1 MDLRSF
7 LPQLGIDLGVG
18 PLELINGACTLL
30 IDGELRVTLETANDG
45 GIVIHT
51 VPARLGSDALGRLSS
66 TLLEA
71 NANPARAAAF
81 GYDPVTGEVVLWAR
95 PQVAGGGGYGA
106 LLRAVDALIK
116 AARDWQTR
124 LEEEAEPA
132 VASSESALPLMFF
145 RP

>member
-18 PLELINGACTLL
+18 PLDLINGACTLL

-51 VPARLGSDALGRLSS
+51 VPARLGSGALGRLSS
-66 TLLEA
+66 ILLEA
-71 NANPARAAAF
+71 NANPARTASF
-81 GYDPVTGEVVLWAR
+81 GHDPVTGEVVLWAR
-95 PQVAGGGGYGA
+95 PQVSGAGAYGA
-106 LLRAVDALIK
+106 LLRGIDGLIK
-116 AARDWQTR
+116 AARDWQMR

-132 VASSESALPLMFF
+132 VASPESALPLMLF